1 MIGVVNKESEE
12 EERELEFIVSG
23 ANELSDD
30 SDEECWL
37 DYHQCVSIVIKT
49 FNITEFNLL

>member
-30 SDEECWL
+30 SDEEC
-37 DYHQCVSIVIKT
+37 
-49 FNITEFNLL
+49 